1 MEYRSLTVEEI
12 DIMSHNGC
20 TASDWSQIKVKI
32 GFDPSHYVRTR
43 FSGDIKLGLTDE
55 QVIGTA
61 GIIAPAGIYD
71 AIIQDCSIG
80 DNVHI
85 SKVNQGIINY
95 DIHNCAYIAGVGSI
109 ICTGSR
115 SFGNGTRVQVLNE
128 HGNRQVAIYDRMSA
142 QIAYMMAFYRHDS
155 QLIERLEAMIDS
167 YAISKKTSRG
177 RIGKYA
183 KITCFGSATDVNF
196 GDESLTKGT
205 SLLWDG
211 TINAR
216 AFIGPNVTAEHFI
229 VMSGGKVD
237 KNSVIKNVF
246 VGESAEISNGFVAEN
261 SLFFSNCV
269 MHAGEAISVFAG
281 PHCVS
286 MHKSTLL
293 IGGYFSFFNAGSG
306 TNQSNHHYRIGPVHQ
321 GIMGRG
327 CKTASNTYILWPA
340 RFGQFSLVGGNHY
353 HHPDTVKLPF
363 SYVFERD
370 GQTMVI
376 PGANVVTSGTIRD
389 ILKWKN
395 RDIRPVDLP
404 KYDLI
409 NYASLTPKIISRTY
423 QAIQYLN
430 ECSENPDILLNSHF
444 VINSKY
450 INRGKQYYALSI
462 DFFCGMILADK
473 LIDAPLTNSRPLGE
487 QLMPEYSED
496 ISDWADMAGLIIPM
510 SRVDILI
517 NKIKSEEL
525 KTLDAIQEELETEF
539 KLYSKYVWEFV
550 ATNFK
555 TCYSRSIENITAED
569 LTSIL
574 HRWIESVDSLAAL
587 RRQDALKDYSD
598 DTKISYGIDG
608 DDEVKENDFNAVRG
622 LPDKDNQIFDVIN
635 HYHSITRN
643 GYKAIAHI
651 QKLSGEHI

>member
-1 MEYRSLTVEEI
+1 MEFRSLTVEEI
-12 DIMSHNGC
+12 DVMRHNGC
-20 TASDWSQIKVKI
+20 TSSDWNRIMVKK
-32 GFDPSHYVRTR
+32 GFEPSHYVRVQ
-43 FSGDIKLGLTDE
+43 FSGDIKLGLTNE

-71 AIIQDCSIG
+71 AIIQNCSIG

-95 DIHNCAYIAGVGSI
+95 DIHNCAYIAGIGSI

-142 QIAYMMAFYRHDS
+142 QIAYMIAFYRHDR
-155 QLIERLEAMIDS
+155 QLIERFETMIDS
-167 YAISKKTSRG
+167 YALSKKAQRG

-183 KITCFGSATDVNF
+183 KITCLGSATDVNF

-229 VMSGGKVD
+229 IMSGGKVD
-237 KNSVIKNVF
+237 KNSIIKNVF
-246 VGESAEISNGFVAEN
+246 VGESSEISNGFVAEN
-261 SLFFSNCV
+261 SLFFCNCV
-269 MHAGEAISVFAG
+269 MHGGEAVSIFAG

-327 CKTASNTYILWPA
+327 CKTASNAYILWPA
-340 RFGQFSLVGGNHY
+340 RFGQFSLVGGSHY
-353 HHPDTVKLPF
+353 HHPDTVQLPF
-363 SYVFERD
+363 SYVFERN
-370 GQTMVI
+370 GKSMVI

-389 ILKWKN
+389 ILKWRK
-395 RDIRPVDLP
+395 RDTRPVDLP

-409 NYASLTPKIISRTY
+409 TYTSLSPKIIIRIY
-423 QAIQYLN
+423 QAIQFLN
-430 ECSENPDILLNSHF
+430 ECSKNPDLTLKNNF
-444 VINSKY
+444 TINSKY
-450 INRGKQYYALSI
+450 INCGKQYYALTV
-462 DFFCGMILADK
+462 DFFFGMILANK
-473 LIDAPLTNSRPLGE
+473 LIDTPLSNARPLGE
-487 QLMPEYSED
+487 QLKPESNVD
-496 ISDWADMAGLIIPM
+496 ISDWVDMAGLIMPV
-510 SRVDILI
+510 SRVDKLI
-517 NKIKSEEL
+517 TKIKSGEL
-525 KTLDAIQEELETEF
+525 KTLDSIQDELETEF
-539 KLYSKYVWEFV
+539 RSYSKYVWEFV
-550 ATNFK
+550 AANFK
-555 TCYSRSIENITAED
+555 TCYSRTIENITAED
-569 LTSIL
+569 LISIL

-598 DTKISYGIDG
+598 ETKISYGIDG
-608 DDEVKENDFNAVRG
+608 DDEVKENDYNSVRG
-622 LPDKDNQIFDVIN
+622 LPNKDNQIFDFIN

-643 GYKAIAHI
+643 GYQAIAHI
-651 QKLSGEHI
+651 QELMNEQQ